1 MHPEKFFLRYPD
13 DDTLY
18 YTFREKCLWEE
29 VKTSVLQQTMD
40 KINVTHIEREE
51 EPSKRM
57 FTAKQRAKSARQVSK
72 KFF

>member
-1 MHPEKFFLRYPD
+1 MYFVFSYPD

-18 YTFREKCLWEE
+18 YTFRQKCLWEE
-29 VKTSVLQQTMD
+29 VKTNVLQQTMEQ
-40 KINVTHIEREE
+40 INVTHNEKDE
-51 EPSKRM
+51 EPAKKM